1 MTVDQFEQ
9 ALGGFGESLFDLDQ
23 IIYQYMQQKVAQ
35 MQSLAPERTGD
46 LKRSIQLTADRFNFQ
61 IRMNYYGVFQNYG
74 VMGTKSSRIPVNLPE
89 AGLSIGNQAID
100 PSQRFGFKEE
110 SNAWG
115 VKYTGIRARSFF
127 SITEIADELENL
139 IAENIINNL

>member
-1 MTVDQFEQ
+1 MTLDEFLQRDN
-9 ALGGFGESLFDLDQ
+9 FGETLSNLDQ
-23 IIYQYMQQKVAQ
+23 VIYQYMQQKVTQ

-74 VMGTKSSRIPVNLPE
+74 VMGTKSSRLPVNLPE
-89 AGLSIGNQAID
+89 AGLTIGTQAID

-115 VKYTGIRARSFF
+115 VKYTGIQARSFF

>member
-1 MTVDQFEQ
+1 MTLEEFIQRDN
-9 ALGGFGESLFDLDQ
+9 FGETLSNLDGV
-23 IIYQYMQQKVAQ
+23 IYQWMQQKVTEIQA
-35 MQSLAPERTGD
+35 ATPVDTGD
-46 LKRSIQLTADRFNFQ
+46 LKRSIQLTASRFNFQ

-89 AGLSIGNQAID
+89 AGLTIGNEAID
-100 PSQRFGFKEE
+100 PNQRFGFKEE

-127 SITEIADELENL
+127 SISDITNELENL